1 MNSSSSSNRSVSVHG
16 PGSGWAVSALGI
28 VFIVLKLTG
37 VITWSWWLVLLPF
50 LVQLVAGAVGL
61 VVMIV
66 AATVLYRKR
75 NDIFPFR
82 GRC

>member
-1 MNSSSSSNRSVSVHG
+1 MNSSSSSNRSVSVKV
-16 PGSGWAVSALGI
+16 PGFGAVSALGI

-75 NDIFPFR
+75 NDIYPF
-82 GRC
+82 

>member
-1 MNSSSSSNRSVSVHG
+1 MNSSSSSNRVSVKV
-16 PGSGWAVSALGI
+16 PGCGWAVSALGI

-50 LVQLVAGAVGL
+50 LIQLVVGAVGL

-75 NDIFPFR
+75 DDIYPF
-82 GRC
+82 